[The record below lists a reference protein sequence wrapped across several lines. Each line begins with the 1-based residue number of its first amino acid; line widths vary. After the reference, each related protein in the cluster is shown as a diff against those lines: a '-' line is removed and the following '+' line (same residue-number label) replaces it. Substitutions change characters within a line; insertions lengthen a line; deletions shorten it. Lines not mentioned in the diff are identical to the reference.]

1 MRISMIRLGVGIWLA
16 ASSTTALGCPAC
28 DEEKKSTK
36 EVATQSIATLTPAEV
51 HARSLKDRITVIDA
65 NPIDIFNKHHVAGAK
80 RVDYDQVKASDLPA
94 DKAAPIVFYCMNE
107 RCGASPVAAKS
118 ARELGWSNV
127 YLMPA
132 GIQGWISA
140 GLPVESGS

>member
-1 MRISMIRLGVGIWLA
+1 MKIQMIRLGVGLWLA
-16 ASSTTALGCPAC
+16 TLSTLALACPAC
-28 DEEKKSTK
+28 DEKDSTTK
-36 EVATQSIATLTPAEV
+36 VAAQSIATLSPAEV
-51 HARSLKDRITVIDA
+51 QARSLKSEITVIDA
-65 NPIDIFNKHHVAGAK
+65 NPVDIFSKHHVAGAK
-80 RVDYDQVKASDLPA
+80 RVEYDQLKATDLPA

-107 RCGASPVAAKS
+107 RCGASPIAAKR

-140 GLPVESGS
+140 GLPVEIGD